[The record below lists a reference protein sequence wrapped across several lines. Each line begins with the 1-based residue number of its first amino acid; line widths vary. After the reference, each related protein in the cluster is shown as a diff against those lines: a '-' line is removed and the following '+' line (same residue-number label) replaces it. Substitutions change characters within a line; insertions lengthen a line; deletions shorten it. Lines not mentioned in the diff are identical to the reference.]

1 MGIIA
6 PYGYNVTTILSIDP
20 SSNFTG
26 IAVFKVDNYS
36 GSILSI
42 EADTIAVGKLVYDPG
57 ISEELHTER
66 IIKMLKLQ
74 NKFFQLL
81 TEVQPQ
87 IIVSEGSF
95 YNPMMPMAFGS
106 LTEVISILHRTCI
119 DYDKEMPFVTLSP
132 KTIKS
137 AISSLKTTDKGKDII
152 KDSIKNIPEVYDLV
166 SNFIDKLDNH
176 GIDAIAVGYAFL
188 KNYGE
193 E

>member
-1 MGIIA
+1 MSIVA

-36 GSILSI
+36 GNILNI
-42 EADTIAVGKLVYDPG
+42 EADTIEVNKLVYDPG
-57 ISEELHTER
+57 VSEELHTER
-66 IIKMLKLQ
+66 IIKMLKLE
-74 NKFFQLL
+74 NKFSQLL
-81 TEVQPQ
+81 NEVQPQ
-87 IIVSEGSF
+87 IIVSEGAF

-106 LTEVISILHRTCI
+106 LTEVISVLHRACI
-119 DYDKEMPFVTLSP
+119 NYNKDMPFITLSP

-152 KDSIKNIPEVYDLV
+152 KDSIKNIPEVYNLV
-166 SNFIDKLDNH
+166 HNFIDKLDNH

-188 KNYGE
+188 KNHGE
-193 E
+193 K